1 MTRQLRKTIALTMSL
16 LLAIFTICQAH
27 AMAGMVSSGQ
37 SAAPVVMPQTHTMG
51 KQPMAADCHA
61 ECQHQQSA
69 DIGKKPQLPDEPAVL
84 ALAQSYPSSHEA
96 LALMLVGGATERA
109 QGDPPPYLR
118 FQRFLE

>member
-1 MTRQLRKTIALTMSL
+1 MTRQLRTTLALTLSL

-27 AMAGMVSSGQ
+27 AMATMAVSGQPVSSVTAQ
-37 SAAPVVMPQTHTMG
+37 PADIMS
-51 KQPMAADCHA
+51 KQPMATDCHD

-84 ALAQSYPSSHEA
+84 ALAQSYPSSHDA
-96 LALMLVGGATERA
+96 FTLIVGGAAERA
-109 QGDPPPYLR
+109 QGDPPPRLR

>member
-1 MTRQLRKTIALTMSL
+1 MTRQVRRTIALTLSL

-27 AMAGMVSSGQ
+27 AMATMAVSDQ
-37 SAAPVVMPQTHTMG
+37 SASSVVTQPADSMS

-69 DIGKKPQLPDEPAVL
+69 DLSKKLQLPDTPVLL
-84 ALAQSYPSSHEA
+84 ALAQSYPTSHDA
-96 LALMLVGGATERA
+96 SPPRVVGGAAERA
-109 QGDPPPYLR
+109 QGDPPPRLR